1 MRSPGSWVSSLADEY
16 VVELSPAAARS
27 LRKLDRQVQRRI
39 LGALVLLRE
48 TPRPPAAKSLVG
60 HPGYLRVRT
69 GDYRVVYTIEE
80 RRLLV
85 LVLALG
91 HRREV
96 YRDL

>member
-1 MRSPGSWVSSLADEY
+1 MRSPGSWASSLADEY

-27 LRKLDRQVQRRI
+27 LRKLDRHVQRRI

-48 TPRPPAAKSLVG
+48 TPRPPAAKALVS

-69 GDYRVVYTIEE
+69 GDYRVVYTIED